1 MDVSR
6 MARPTSDTRLRII
19 VLGFLVREPTG
30 GLAWAYLNYLCGLM
44 ELGHDVYYLEDSSD
58 RPSCYG
64 ADLSGPSTD
73 PAYGLSFAAR
83 VLGNIGLG
91 DRWGYYDAHTKT
103 WQGPRKNDALVLC
116 QTAELVLNVSGYNP
130 IRDWLKSIPARAIID
145 IDPGFTQIRNLTNA
159 AFRRHCADHTAFFSI
174 GKNIGKPS
182 CLIPDD
188 GFPWQPIHQPVSL
201 SAWPHVPAM
210 RDGRYTTVMTWE
222 SSAHPLEYGNL
233 RLEMKK
239 SVSFAPL
246 IDLPSRVGSIFELAI
261 RARSESTLSMLRD
274 ANWGFAN
281 IDAVSSDPWTYQE
294 FIQQSRAEL
303 GITTA
308 GYLTTRCG
316 WFSER
321 SIGYL
326 ASGRP
331 VLQQD
336 TGFPDWLPCGAGVF
350 AFRSA
355 EEAAQAIARIESDYD
370 AHCRAARELAEEY
383 FAAPRVLNPLIE
395 AAMSSVNAHELNS
408 SDAEIRSSSAA
419 G

>member
-1 MDVSR
+1 MR
-6 MARPTSDTRLRII
+6 RISDNRLRIV

-30 GLAWAYLNYLCGLM
+30 GLAWAYLNYLYGLT

-64 ADLSGPSTD
+64 PDLSGPGTD
-73 PAYGLSFAAR
+73 PGYGLGFAAR
-83 VLGNIGLG
+83 VLGRLGLG
-91 DRWGYYDAHTKT
+91 DRWAYYDAHTGA
-103 WQGPRKNDALVLC
+103 WQGPRAGDALALC
-116 QTAELVLNVSGYNP
+116 QTAELLLNISGYNP
-130 IRDWLKSIPARAIID
+130 VRDWLKSVPARAIID
-145 IDPGFTQIRNLTNA
+145 IDPGFIQIRNLTNP
-159 AFRRHCADHTAFFSI
+159 AFRRHCADHTAFFTI
-174 GKNIGKPS
+174 GKNIGKPF
-182 CLIPDD
+182 CLIPSD

-201 SAWPHVPAM
+201 AAWPRVPAP

-222 SSAHPLEYGNL
+222 SSARPLEYGDL

-239 SVSFAPL
+239 SVSFAPM
-246 IDLPSRVGSIFELAI
+246 IDLPSRVGRIFELAV
-261 RARSESTLSMLRD
+261 RARSAASLSALRRTG
-274 ANWGFAN
+274 WGIAD
-281 IDAVSSDPWTYQE
+281 IDAVSRDPWTYQG
-294 FIQQSRAEL
+294 FIQRSRAEF

-336 TGFPDWLPCGAGVF
+336 TGFAEWLPCGAGVF

-355 EEAAQAIARIESDYD
+355 EDAAGAIARIESDYD
-370 AHCRAARELAEEY
+370 AHCRAARELAAEY
-383 FAAPRVLNPLIE
+383 FAAPRVLTPLVE
-395 AAMSSVNAHELNS
+395 AAMAGPAASAQSATSSY
-408 SDAEIRSSSAA
+408 AEIGGA
-419 G
+419 